1 MENKSS
7 SYNKNIN
14 KNSFNYFKIILFFFF
29 IIFNNIINET
39 EIKIKNNKDESSL
52 IFKLFPFLNKQKV
65 SNTKISIFI
74 PIYNKEDY
82 IYRCIKSIQAQ
93 TLNDIDII
101 AVNDYSDDNSLKI
114 LNELAKNDNRIKV
127 INNDKNHGLLYS
139 RAMGILGS
147 SGEYLMNLDSDDELK
162 NYNSLKNLYYKA
174 KRYNLDIINFK
185 ILDKKQ
191 NKNINNC
198 NKINLILK
206 QPELFYSIF
215 NKNNEIKDY
224 NICNKLIKRETFIKA
239 YEAFKKEIYNW
250 KWNYYE
256 DDIWN
261 ILVNKYANSKLCVNR
276 VIYIYNYNNES
287 LMNNKIRLIEIQNL
301 LYRHEMYKKIFSTKE
316 NEKYLIAENLFL
328 FNRLKLQIN
337 ELILLNSHNLNK
349 QIINIFRYFLK
360 NYKCSTELRN
370 NITNFMNSIINN

>member
-7 SYNKNIN
+7 SYHNNIN
-14 KNSFNYFKIILFFFF
+14 KNSFNYFKISLFFFF
-29 IIFNNIINET
+29 IVFNNIINEP
-39 EIKIKNNKDESSL
+39 EIKIKTNKDESSL

-65 SNTKISIFI
+65 SHTKISIFI

-82 IYRCIKSIQAQ
+82 IYRCIQSIQAQ
-93 TLNDIDII
+93 TLNDIEVI

-139 RAMGILGS
+139 RAKGILAS

-162 NYNSLKNLYYKA
+162 SYNSLKNLYNKA

-185 ILDKKQ
+185 FLDKKQ

-215 NKNNEIKDY
+215 NKNHEIKDY
-224 NICNKLIKRETFIKA
+224 NIWNKLIKRETFIKA

-287 LMNNKIRLIEIQNL
+287 LMNNKIRLIEIKNL

-316 NEKYLIAENLFL
+316 NEKYLVAENLFL

-349 QIINIFRYFLK
+349 QIINIIRYFLK

>member
-14 KNSFNYFKIILFFFF
+14 KNSFNYFKISLFFFF

-39 EIKIKNNKDESSL
+39 EIKIKTNKDESSL

-82 IYRCIKSIQAQ
+82 IYRCIKSIQVQ
-93 TLNDIDII
+93 TLNDIEVI

-139 RAMGILGS
+139 RAKGILAS

-174 KRYNLDIINFK
+174 KRYNLDIINF
-185 ILDKKQ
+185 IFFDKKQ

-215 NKNNEIKDY
+215 NKNHEIKDY
-224 NICNKLIKRETFIKA
+224 NIWNKLIKRETFIKA

-287 LMNNKIRLIEIQNL
+287 LMNNKIRLIEIKNL

-316 NEKYLIAENLFL
+316 NEKYLVAENLFL

-337 ELILLNSHNLNK
+337 ELILLNSHNLNI
-349 QIINIFRYFLK
+349 QIINIIRYFLK